1 MLNFVYIRWVIKLTK
16 NELKQIY
23 NINREIKMWQK
34 ELNKL
39 KGQSLVRSPIIS
51 DMPKGGKKFDMSDY
65 ISAITDYETV
75 IRGLL
80 AELQIQRKK
89 IIEYIESIDDSLM
102 RQIIFYRNVSCMTW
116 WEVADAIGGNNT
128 ENSVKKA
135 YSRFFMN
142 N

>member
-51 DMPKGGKKFDMSDY
+51 DMSKGGKKFDMSDY
-65 ISAITDYETV
+65 ISVITDYETV

>member
-1 MLNFVYIRWVIKLTK
+1 MIKRTK

-51 DMPKGGKKFDMSDY
+51 GMPKGGKKFDMSDY

-102 RQIIFYRNVSCMTW
+102 RQTIFYRNVSCMTW